1 MWYVYDIPSPSRPAM
16 LHTGKPHVWYRTW
29 VVMGLHSGQFSRTSK
44 SSSNALVHFNFHE
57 FSIMPP
63 TRIIHIHSAHSTWN
77 LQSNKMAGSKLQQQT
92 ERLNSQ
98 PRCAFAQLLLTELWE
113 VFLQH
118 AQSMILHLLLLLS
131 QHVKFWFCQRLDGL
145 AWRFWLYRIGTIRH
159 IYVYIFYEFLIL
171 YIYSIYINIY
181 YSS

>member
-44 SSSNALVHFNFHE
+44 SSSNALVQFTTE

-77 LQSNKMAGSKLQQQT
+77 LQSNKMAGSKLQRT

-159 IYVYIFYEFLIL
+159 IYVYIV
-171 YIYSIYINIY
+171 YIYIIKDIYTYIYIY
-181 YSS
+181 HSS